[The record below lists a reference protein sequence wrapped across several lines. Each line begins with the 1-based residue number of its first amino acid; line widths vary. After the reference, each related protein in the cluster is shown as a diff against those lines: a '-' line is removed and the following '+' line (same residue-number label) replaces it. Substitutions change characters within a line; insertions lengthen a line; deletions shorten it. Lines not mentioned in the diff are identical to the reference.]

1 MRAAVICQLCS
12 PYSNNTSSK
21 VITEVC
27 FDLLVNEIKEEIVL
41 RICIWILTLILQ
53 CDIYFKESHKDGR
66 NQCLLPRED
75 LATLTTKKLLLEVC

>member
-1 MRAAVICQLCS
+1 MIK
-12 PYSNNTSSK
+12 T
-21 VITEVC
+21 ITEVC

>member
-1 MRAAVICQLCS
+1 MIK
-12 PYSNNTSSK
+12 T
-21 VITEVC
+21 ITEVC

-53 CDIYFKESHKDGR
+53 CGIYFKESHKDGR

-75 LATLTTKKLLLEVC
+75 LATLTTKNYYQKSAKNIFGFLATYDQS

>member
-1 MRAAVICQLCS
+1 MIK
-12 PYSNNTSSK
+12 T
-21 VITEVC
+21 ITEVC
-27 FDLLVNEIKEEIVL
+27 FDLLVNEIKAEIVL

-75 LATLTTKKLLLEVC
+75 LATLTKKKNYYQKSAKNIFGFLATYDQS

>member
-1 MRAAVICQLCS
+1 MIK
-12 PYSNNTSSK
+12 T
-21 VITEVC
+21 ITEVC

-75 LATLTTKKLLLEVC
+75 LATLTTKKNYYQKSAKNIFGFLATYDQS